1 MPFLL
6 FLFFSL
12 TSLHAYSTADI
23 QADYKAQN
31 YERICKNNG
40 LFIHKDAT
48 SEEILT
54 IIGDA
59 CARVDSL
66 NPLAIITKTLLLSPQ
81 SRESASYFMTL
92 LLQKKLIYQFMHDGV
107 DLKNLRLPQ
116 TDHVLSIVFEQLVLN
131 NYEKREDKIIIT
143 IQTMQYHLW
152 LSNDTPK
159 RVYIDEYSNNV
170 RVKQHWYL

>member
-1 MPFLL
+1 MPFFI

-12 TSLHAYSTADI
+12 TSLYAYNASDI
-23 QADYKAQN
+23 QADYKAQQ

-40 LFIHKDAT
+40 FFIHKDAT

-54 IIGDA
+54 MIGDA
-59 CARVDSL
+59 CAKVDVL
-66 NPLAIITKTLLLSPQ
+66 TPLATITKTLILSPQ

-92 LLQKKLIYQFMHDGV
+92 LLQKKLIYQFMHDGI

-116 TDHVLSIVFEQLVLN
+116 TEHVLSIVFEHLVLK
-131 NYEKREDKIIIT
+131 NYETVNDKLIIT
-143 IQTMQYHLW
+143 TPSMQYHLW

-170 RVKQHWYL
+170 RIKQHWYL